1 MRKNNKKNVSTTT
14 ETTVTA
20 TTIETLESYRQA
32 LADGTVDTIPAIQL
46 VNLLNNKTEMGKC
59 VGDEGTKLIDQT
71 DKNNKAENEQVCIDT
86 CKTLV
91 AMERDE
97 MFRVYC
103 TDPTYK
109 GHRFTG
115 KRNEKTGLY
124 ELTECKNTIKFARLE
139 KVYKD
144 VSDDKNA
151 TLCRGANYMDFVTL
165 FNYMMVDF
173 ISGEIGSGK
182 HTLKE
187 GYKNILKDCGLEC
200 FTGKNNQDNR
210 IACLKTIYGMILPE
224 NVNADAMKK
233 DVSYIRQ
240 AMTRVKRYTITGQND
255 RDFMDTIIVT
265 LGAALSYDPETKK
278 RSIEYKMESKSAS
291 VESSKK

>member
-14 ETTVTA
+14 ETTVSVI
-20 TTIETLESYRQA
+20 TIETLESYRQA
-32 LADGTVDTIPAIQL
+32 LANGTVDTIPAIQL
-46 VNLLNNKTEMGKC
+46 VNLLNNKTEMSKC
-59 VGDEGTKLIDQT
+59 VGDEGMKLIDQT
-71 DKNNKAENEQVCIDT
+71 DKNNKAENEIACIDT

-91 AMERDE
+91 AMERGE

-103 TDPTYK
+103 ADPTYK

-115 KRNEKTGLY
+115 KRNEKTDLY

-144 VSDDKNA
+144 VSDNKNA

-165 FNYMMVDF
+165 FNYMMVNF
-173 ISGEIGSGK
+173 ISGEIGSSK

-200 FTGKNNQDNR
+200 FTGNNNQDNR
-210 IACLKTIYGMILPE
+210 IACLKAIYGMILPE
-224 NVNADAMKK
+224 NVSADAMKK

-240 AMTRVKRYTITGQND
+240 AMTRVKRYTVTGQND

-278 RSIEYKMESKSAS
+278 RSIDYKMESKSAS
-291 VESSKK
+291 IESGKK